1 MIDNFELVKQ
11 LISFNEEDKLFF
23 FLQIV
28 RRAKDHRYN
37 NTKVKEGAIKTYFV
51 TSKTY
56 LDSIKEEVIILCEH
70 YGARAYINVSAKS
83 LQKLQK
89 ELLLKLA
96 EYNINNTLVKPFRLI
111 NRIAGQNKA
120 NNPKWIIDIDDIS
133 SQEKPVLLWLDSYF
147 MNEEYLVSI
156 IPTAHGEHLITT
168 PFNLGAFQKSFPDI
182 DVHKNSMGTLL
193 YFPESINS

>member
-11 LISFNEEDKLFF
+11 LIPFNEEDKLFF

-28 RRAKDHRYN
+28 RRAKDHKYN

-51 TSKTY
+51 TSKAY
-56 LDSIKEEVIILCEH
+56 LDSIKEEVILLCEH

-83 LQKLQK
+83 LLKLQK

-120 NNPKWIIDIDDIS
+120 NSPRWIIDIDDVKT
-133 SQEKPVLLWLDSYF
+133 QEKPVLLWLDSYF
-147 MNEEYLVSI
+147 MNEEYLI
-156 IPTAHGEHLITT
+156 GTIPTAHGEHLITT

-193 YFPESINS
+193 YYPESINP